1 MKFLILCTVPISIFI
16 FVISQFFAHK
26 LRLLDYPNFRKK
38 HKKATPYT
46 GGLGLAI
53 IFVIIIYISDFEE
66 KNISHILSYS
76 FLIAIIGLI
85 DDKINL
91 NAGNKLILQLLLIIL
106 LMNEGFYLTN
116 LGFMPFIGII
126 KLGSFSNVFT
136 ILCCMF
142 FINAYNYVDGIDGL
156 ATSISIIIIV
166 TLLLYMGN
174 FNTDLFRYSI
184 LIIIPLLIF
193 LLFNISFLSLPK
205 IFLGDSGSILLGF
218 FISFYAIILSEKY
231 DLKPSLIIWPLGY
244 IVFEFL
250 STTILRIVNK
260 KSIFRAGRDHF
271 HYEIK
276 KIIKTDFLVLLSI
289 VSINI
294 FLNIYGYLINLYT
307 NNLISVFSY
316 TCVFLMFLF
325 VRYKYLYKKD

>member
-16 FVISQFFAHK
+16 FVVSQLFAHK
-26 LRLLDYPNFRKK
+26 LRLLDYPDFRKK
-38 HKKATPYT
+38 HLKPTPYI
-46 GGLGLAI
+46 GGVALAI
-53 IFVIIIYISDFEE
+53 IFVIIIYISDLDE
-66 KNISHILSYS
+66 KNISYILSYG

-85 DDKINL
+85 DDRINL
-91 NAGNKLILQLLLIIL
+91 NAGNKLILQLLPIIL
-106 LMNEGFYLTN
+106 LINHDFYLTN
-116 LGFMPFIGII
+116 LGFIPFIGILE
-126 KLGSFSNVFT
+126 LGSFSNVFT

-142 FINAYNYVDGIDGL
+142 LINAYNYVDGIDGL

-174 FNTDLFRYSI
+174 FSTDLYRYSI
-184 LIIIPLLIF
+184 LIIIPLIIF

-205 IFLGDSGSILLGF
+205 IFLGNSGSILLGF
-218 FISFYAIILSEKY
+218 FISFYAITLSEKY
-231 DLKPSLIIWPLGY
+231 GLEPSLIIWPLGY

-250 STTILRIVNK
+250 STTILRIVNR

-271 HYEIK
+271 HYEVK
-276 KIIKTDFLVLLSI
+276 KILKTDFLVLLLI

-294 FLNIYGYLINLYT
+294 LLNIYGYLINLFT

-316 TCVFLMFLF
+316 TCIFLVFLL
-325 VRYKYLYKKD
+325 VRYKSFYKKD